1 MSPKSGNPEF
11 TVIGSGIIGISSALA
26 LQKEGFRV
34 TVVDREKPGQSCSF
48 GNAGAISPSSALPNS
63 LPGMMFK
70 VPGWLFREDGPLFIQ
85 WQYFPKLIPWLI
97 RFLNSANWDKV
108 DETTSSL
115 LALHASCFRLYQDLV
130 KEIRAEDLIVES
142 PVIHLYKKE
151 EDFKSALS
159 ILKILIIDAFV
170 FEDFPYAHG
179 TFEIFLFFI
188 EVDDR

>member
-48 GNAGAISPSSALPNS
+48 GNAGAISPSSVLPNS
-63 LPGMMFK
+63 LPGVMFK

-85 WQYFPKLIPWLI
+85 WKYFPKLIPWLI

-108 DETTSSL
+108 
-115 LALHASCFRLYQDLV
+115 
-130 KEIRAEDLIVES
+130 
-142 PVIHLYKKE
+142 
-151 EDFKSALS
+151 
-159 ILKILIIDAFV
+159 
-170 FEDFPYAHG
+170 
-179 TFEIFLFFI
+179 
-188 EVDDR
+188 